1 MVNIMYQSNG
11 MSFKDFI
18 MQLPFIVDISCEEDY
33 VKAMD
38 FMAELFDACEDKSSD
53 PISPLIDMVS
63 SAIERYENLDTELI
77 QFINE
82 ANGIPR
88 HIAIL
93 NVIIDQYKLT
103 LSDLPEIGDKTVVSR
118 VLNSKRPLTKQ
129 AMEKLCIR
137 FKLRPDMLF
146 RLSE

>member
-1 MVNIMYQSNG
+1 VYQNEITEFIAFIRSL
-11 MSFKDFI
+11 SFI
-18 MQLPFIVDISCEEDY
+18 ENISCEEDY
-33 VKAMD
+33 VKALD
-38 FMAELFDACEDKSSD
+38 FMAELVDACEDKSSD

-63 SAIERYENLDTELI
+63 NAIERYENLDTELI

-103 LSDLPEIGDKTVVSR
+103 LSDLPEIGDKIVVSR
-118 VLNSKRPLTKQ
+118 VLNSRRPLTKP
-129 AMEKLCIR
+129 AIEKLCIR

-146 RLSE
+146 SLSE